1 VKPIICA
8 AAVIRRGDKIL
19 IAQREH
25 DSNLEPLKWEF
36 PGGKIE
42 FTEDPRVCLAREI
55 REEMDFDIEVNDI
68 FEVVSHNYQ
77 KGGETYHVLLLC
89 YLCTHLRGQPRA
101 VECHDMRWV
110 GPDEIGGYD
119 FAAAD
124 IPIVRKVLSC
134 LWHRQGF
141 HKE

>member
-1 VKPIICA
+1 MKPIICA
-8 AAVIRRGDKIL
+8 AAVIRRGDTIL

-101 VECHDMRWV
+101 IECHDMRWV

-124 IPIVRKVLSC
+124 IPIVRKVLSR

-141 HKE
+141 HEE